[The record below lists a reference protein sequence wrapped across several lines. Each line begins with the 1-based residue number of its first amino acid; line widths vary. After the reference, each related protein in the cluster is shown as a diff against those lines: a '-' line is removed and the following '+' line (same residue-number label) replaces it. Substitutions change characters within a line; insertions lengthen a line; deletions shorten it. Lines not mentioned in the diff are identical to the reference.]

1 MSINAPTG
9 DSARVKVQCQMEL
22 GPKVQGFAALKK
34 PINYEGKLRVGL
46 CQRCHFHKRPPGCRV
61 IPASS
66 RHDKFNMINNVNLL
80 SATD

>member
-9 DSARVKVQCQMEL
+9 GSTRVKVHCQMEL
-22 GPKVQGFAALKK
+22 GAEVRGFAALKK

-46 CQRCHFHKRPPGCRV
+46 CQRCYFHKRPPGCSV

-66 RHDKFNMINNVNLL
+66 RHDEFHVINSDSLL